1 TSYFPHHG
9 QAAVLGR
16 LHSKLLRETRIGERY
31 VVIGWKIGGE
41 GRKLW
46 SGSGVFDEK
55 GNPCA
60 MGSATWIVLK
70 TEQADFKIPG
80 LGTG

>member
-1 TSYFPHHG
+1 MGGPPSSGASTPSSFARPG
-9 QAAVLGR
+9 
-16 LHSKLLRETRIGERY
+16 IGEQY

-46 SGSGVFDEK
+46 SGSAVFDED

-70 TEQADFKIPG
+70 TEQEDFKIAG
-80 LGTG
+80 